1 MRIDVVGAGSIGL
14 LYGGRLAE
22 AGADV
27 TVWTRTEAQA
37 ERIAGSGIRLRELGE
52 ENERIIPLK
61 SGWIGQASSIK
72 NSGLACEKGDNYRW
86 IWLTVKQTDIN
97 DELIAALKIM
107 ASGSE
112 RTAVVCLQNGIGHLE
127 RIKQELPAIPL
138 FAAVTTEGAKRLDM
152 RSVEH
157 TGRGQL
163 WLGEWEDNAR
173 FPEAWHDLSQQLLI
187 SMLQTAGFSSN
198 LSNELNNR
206 IFNKLLINSV
216 INPLTALFDVENGEL
231 PNHPNREMLMRSLYI
246 ETEQVLVTAG
256 MRAPEDGWQL
266 ILDVCQQTSRNISS
280 MLSDVRAGRITE
292 IDAINGGV
300 VRLAKRH
307 SLQAPLNQAI
317 AELVQALHPKQK

>member
-1 MRIDVVGAGSIGL
+1 MRIDVVGAGAIGL

-22 AGADV
+22 AGAEV
-27 TVWTRTEAQA
+27 TVWTRTMAQA
-37 ERIAGSGIRLRELGE
+37 EMIAGSGIRLRDLGE
-52 ENERIIPLK
+52 RNERIVPLK
-61 SGWIGQASSIK
+61 SGWIGQASALENAETASEQ
-72 NSGLACEKGDNYRW
+72 GGAYRW

-97 DELIAALKIM
+97 DELLAALKIM
-107 ASGSE
+107 TSGSE

-127 RIKQELPAIPL
+127 RIKEELPAIPL

-152 RSVEH
+152 RSVDH

-163 WLGEWEDNAR
+163 WLGEWKGEPL

-187 SMLQTAGFSSN
+187 SMLQTAGFSST

-206 IFNKLLINSV
+206 IFNKLLINAV
-216 INPLTALFDVENGEL
+216 INPLTAIFDVENGDL
-231 PNHPNREMLMRSLYI
+231 PNHPTRETLMRSLYA
-246 ETEQVLVTAG
+246 ETERVLVTAG
-256 MRAPEDGWQL
+256 MNAPEDGWRL
-266 ILDVCQQTSRNISS
+266 ILDVCRQTSRNISS

-307 SLQAPLNQAI
+307 GLQAPLNQAI